1 MKSVVMSMNNK
12 PVRLGKQE
20 NFSFT
25 ERVDEW
31 AISHAHILL
40 PLCIIIGVVL
50 FIMLCFAIC
59 GISAVE
65 SGGMRNFVNG
75 GSL

>member
-31 AISHAHILL
+31 AISHAHIIL
-40 PLCIIIGVVL
+40 PLCIIIALILFVALCYAIIGV
-50 FIMLCFAIC
+50 
-59 GISAVE
+59 SATD
-65 SGGMRNFVNG
+65 SGVQYNAMERII
-75 GSL
+75 

>member
-1 MKSVVMSMNNK
+1 MSEPARLYKKTDNVS
-12 PVRLGKQE
+12 PVNHIFDKIEAWIL
-20 NFSFT
+20 
-25 ERVDEW
+25 
-31 AISHAHILL
+31 SHAPLL
-40 PLCIIIGVVL
+40 LALFLIMGVAL

-75 GSL
+75 GYV